1 MATDITRDSQ
11 REPMYHMSQFNMP
24 NELVY
29 PSTSGMYHMD
39 PYFLVQ
45 SPSNASRQ
53 MTDISSNT
61 EDAIKQL
68 ESVHMEIQK
77 ELGDLKTR
85 VDACSRKTIQI
96 ERESETKKLERGS
109 HFAKLEK
116 KQDSINQMVSSLK
129 HELIVL
135 KQQRRTG
142 SPRST
147 PEPVKQ
153 STIQPP
159 CVPIDAVIKCHP
171 DSPPTATLLIF
182 SHIQRYTPVSWR
194 CLSHSTLSDPCP
206 DCFTLLQHVEKSNKP
221 NIILTLIWRGETG
234 MPTLKVSGPQF
245 PIYGDHTIA
254 KYLCRLYAADL
265 YEGLSVELATEVD
278 QWINSFSMQLLSG
291 SSKERQSVIKT
302 LNSHFGKN
310 RWLVGDQISLAD
322 IVAFSYLTNR
332 EVLGEIKL
340 QKNVTEWIKQTRL
353 EFPFSLPSL
362 QPLFTIPQ
370 S

>member
-1 MATDITRDSQ
+1 
-11 REPMYHMSQFNMP
+11 MYHMSPFTLP
-24 NELVY
+24 NEPVY
-29 PSTSGMYHMD
+29 PSTSGMYRMD
-39 PYFLVQ
+39 PYFPVQ
-45 SPSNASRQ
+45 SPSSASRQ
-53 MTDISSNT
+53 MTDVSCTT

-77 ELGDLKTR
+77 ELGDMKTR
-85 VDACSRKTIQI
+85 VDACSRKTLQM

-129 HELIVL
+129 HEMNLL

-142 SPRST
+142 SPRTT
-147 PEPVKQ
+147 PEPVRQ

-159 CVPIDAVIKCHP
+159 RVPIDAVIKCHP
-171 DSPPTATLLIF
+171 DSPPTATLLLF
-182 SHIQRYTPVSWR
+182 SHIQQYTPVSWR
-194 CLSHSTLSDPCP
+194 CLSHSTLTDPCP

-221 NIILTLIWRGETG
+221 NIVLTLVWIGEKG
-234 MPTLKVSGPQF
+234 LPTLKVTGPQT
-245 PIYGDHTIA
+245 PLYGDHTIA
-254 KYLCRLYAADL
+254 KYLCRLYAADM
-265 YEGLSVELATEVD
+265 YEGLSAELATEVD
-278 QWINSFSMQLLSG
+278 QWINSFFMQLLSG
-291 SSKERQSVIKT
+291 SSKERQSVLKA
-302 LNSHFGKN
+302 LNSHFGKS
-310 RWLVGDQISLAD
+310 RWLVGDKVSLAD

-353 EFPFSLPSL
+353 EFPFSTPTL